1 MTLTKQDLDAFAT
14 RICAHFEPRLQDVAE
29 ELARHVAG
37 FAGSQAKLLRP
48 ETTLDEIVTWA
59 KSDSL
64 DTVEFVMMLE
74 EVFGLTIPDSDATQ
88 GGRITF
94 RQLVKY
100 AAIKRGEWQGR

>member
-1 MTLTKQDLDAFAT
+1 MALTTQDLDAFAA
-14 RICAHFEPRLQDVAE
+14 RIRPYFEPRLQNLAQ
-29 ELARHVAG
+29 ELARQIAE
-37 FAGSQAKLLRP
+37 FAGPQAKLLRP

-64 DTVEFVMMLE
+64 DTIEFVMMLE
-74 EVFGLTIPDSDATQ
+74 EVFGLTIPDSDASQ

-100 AAIKRGEWQGR
+100 AAIKRGVV